1 MKSFLRLPRLA
12 FLFACLLVSGAAFA
26 AYPGFTSTTPSGGQ
40 RGADTKVSLYGER
53 LEDFDGLVFMS
64 PGFSLKSTD
73 KVEKGKVDVTI
84 SIDKSVP
91 PGLHMFRIRTKTGI
105 SHFRPF
111 YVGQFPNA
119 EEKEP
124 NNDFD
129 TAQPAQLN
137 QTIEGVVQS
146 EDVDYFKINVK
157 KGQRI
162 SVEAEALRLAN
173 GVVDTYIAVLD
184 KNRFELASA
193 DDSILFRQDGYL
205 NFTAPED
212 GEYMVMIRESSYRG
226 SNSSKYRLHIGTFR
240 RPEVVYP
247 AGGKIGTT
255 TKVRFIERD
264 GQSFE
269 EDVALPAEPDERLLL
284 LSKTQEAAPN
294 GNPFRVVPYDNV
306 LETEPNNEQAKATPA
321 PAGAPIALNGILE
334 TPGDVDFFKVPL
346 KKGMKLDVIGYAQAL
361 GSPLDPVVNV
371 YNEKGGSLGGND
383 DGGGRRR
390 LDSKLTVN
398 IPADGD
404 YFVRISDQLERG
416 GPTFMYR
423 IEMTAS
429 QPEVF
434 FSSPEYSVNDTH
446 LRQFAAVPRG
456 GRYAALVNISRNNAS
471 GDFKWDAKDLPAGVK
486 LLTDVAPKDY
496 GSMPLLWEAAPDA
509 PLGGAAVPLKLD
521 PVDKNITVTGTMR
534 QTFDMVRAGN
544 VIYYT
549 EVEDKVPVAVVEE
562 APYSLEIVKP
572 TVPLVAGGLMDLKVV
587 AKRKEGFKAPIR
599 VFMIWKPPGISSLGE
614 QTIPEG
620 QNECTFILDANA
632 SVAANKFNLTVM
644 GEADGGG
651 GRVYNASPYCEITTA
666 PAYLTAPT
674 MAMAVVEQGKDTQFV
689 CKVEHP
695 LAFNGDAEAQ
705 VMGVP
710 DTIDIEPG
718 KINKDTKEISFKI
731 KTSDKSPVGKQNNL
745 FVIVK
750 VPVEGGIATHRIGAG
765 SSLRIDAPRKA
776 PATPAKA
783 PVVAQNKPAEAPKPA
798 EAKPLSRLEQ
808 LRLEANAAKK

>member
-1 MKSFLRLPRLA
+1 MKLHLRLASAIAGLLLA
-12 FLFACLLVSGAAFA
+12 GTAFA
-26 AYPGFTSTTPSGGQ
+26 AYPGFTATTPSGGQ
-40 RGADTKVSLYGER
+40 RGTDVKVSLRGDH
-53 LEDFDGLVFMS
+53 LTDFDGLVFMS
-64 PGFSLKSTD
+64 PGFTLKSTD
-73 KVEKGKVDVTI
+73 KVQNTQVDVTL
-84 SIDKSVP
+84 SIAKEVP
-91 PGLHMFRIRTKTGI
+91 PGLHMLRIRTKSGI

-129 TAQPAQLN
+129 APQPAQLN
-137 QTIEGVVQS
+137 QTIEGVVQN
-146 EDVDYFKINVK
+146 EDVDYYKINVK

-173 GVVDTYIAVLD
+173 GVFDTYIAVLD
-184 KNRFELASA
+184 KNKFELAFA

-212 GEYMVMIRESSYRG
+212 GDYVVMIRESSYRG
-226 SNSSKYRLHIGTFR
+226 NANSKYRLHIGTFR

-247 AGGKIGTT
+247 AGGKVGST

-264 GQSFE
+264 GQSFS
-269 EDVALPAEPDERLLL
+269 EDVALPAEPNDRLLL
-284 LSKTQEAAPN
+284 LSKSQEPAPN
-294 GNPFRVVPYDNV
+294 GNPFRVVSFDNA
-306 LETEPNNEQAKATPA
+306 LEAEPNDDQAHATPA
-321 PAGAPIALNGILE
+321 PSGQPIALNGILE
-334 TPGDVDFFKVPL
+334 TKGDVDYFKVPL

-371 YNEKGGSLGGND
+371 YNAKGSSLGGND

-404 YFVRISDQLERG
+404 YFVRVTDQLERG

-429 QPEVF
+429 QPAIF

-456 GRYAALVNISRNNAS
+456 GRYAALVNISRNNAP
-471 GDFKWDAKDLPAGVK
+471 GDFKWEAPGLPAGVK
-486 LLTDVAPKDY
+486 LLNDVAPKDY
-496 GSMPLLWEAAPDA
+496 GSMPLLYEAAPDA
-509 PLGGAAVPLKLD
+509 PLGGAPVSVKLTPTDPNLK
-521 PVDKNITVTGTMR
+521 ITGAMR

-549 EVEDKVPVAVVEE
+549 EVEDQVPVAVVEE
-562 APYSLEIVKP
+562 APYSLEITKP
-572 TVPLVAGGLMDLKVV
+572 TVPLVAGGLMELKVV
-587 AKRKEGFKAPIR
+587 AKLKEGFTKPIR

-614 QTIPEG
+614 KTIPEG
-620 QNECTFILDANA
+620 QNECVFQLDANGA
-632 SVAANKFNLTVM
+632 VSANKWKFTVM
-644 GEADGGG
+644 GEADAGN
-651 GRVYNASPYCEITTA
+651 GRVYNASPFCEVTTA
-666 PAYLTAPT
+666 PAYLTAPA
-674 MAMAVVEQGKDTQFV
+674 MAMAVVEQGKETELV

-695 LAFNGDAEAQ
+695 QAFNGDAEAQ

-710 DTIDIEPG
+710 DTIQIEPG
-718 KINKDTKEISFKI
+718 KINKDTKEISFKV
-731 KTSDKSPVGKQNNL
+731 KTTDKSPVGKQNNL
-745 FVIVK
+745 FVVVK
-750 VPVEGGIATHRIGAG
+750 VPVEGGIANHRIGVG

-776 PATPAKA
+776 PATPALAQNTAKA
-783 PVVAQNKPAEAPKPA
+783 PGAPKPA

-808 LRLEANAAKK
+808 LRQEANAAKK